1 MNFNEEINIGYF
13 AVIERALFV
22 LKDNTIKDKFS
33 CFIFLFYIW

>member
-13 AVIERALFV
+13 AVSERTLFV

-33 CFIFLFYIW
+33 IFIFLFYIW